1 MKFAKGCSFL
11 KMNWSK
17 TIDILGKK
25 HFGAH
30 TTTSCFLVW
39 PRPTRNT
46 IWQDPIINLCQE
58 SSEEVLQE
66 TGMRQHFSCASLCPK
81 KLLQATENWLVSQDI
96 LVVNSVFQWKFGTL
110 TKGFPCLR
118 KNIFPQ
124 KKKYY
129 FINLL
134 TELPNP
140 SSSMRARCCRAS
152 WEAPTIRRPRGH
164 FITKMALC
172 LIPLSRRELCRAS
185 FSPADQ
191 PSHRIR

>member
-1 MKFAKGCSFL
+1 MFISLDEL
-11 KMNWSK
+11 KQNYWYFGKEAFWSTHNHK
-17 TIDILGKK
+17 L
-25 HFGAH
+25 
-30 TTTSCFLVW
+30 
-39 PRPTRNT
+39 
-46 IWQDPIINLCQE
+46 
-58 SSEEVLQE
+58 
-66 TGMRQHFSCASLCPK
+66 FSCVAQAYEEYNLAGSNYQLVSREQWGSPPGDRNEIALQLCFSVYQN
-81 KLLQATENWLVSQDI
+81 LLQATENWLVSQDI

-140 SSSMRARCCRAS
+140 SSSVGARCCRAS
-152 WEAPTIRRPRGH
+152 WEAPTIRWPRGH

-172 LIPLSRRELCRAS
+172 FIPLSRRELCRAFFTQLTNLVTGS
-185 FSPADQ
+185 GKE
-191 PSHRIR
+191 